1 MSLRLINQ
9 YPNLH
14 AAKLYFLSMLLR
26 RPKKSDLLSR
36 VSIGTWLTIPHPSV
50 AELMV
55 RAGFEWVTVDLEHSA
70 IGIETAAE
78 LIRTLDLA
86 GVSAFVRVGSH
97 DANVIKR
104 VMDAG
109 AHGVIAS
116 TVNTP
121 EQAAAI
127 VAAVK
132 YPPLGTRGVGL
143 SRAQGYAEEFEIHYQ
158 WLNEESIVFVQI
170 EHIDAVGN
178 LEKILQTP
186 GVDGFFIGPYD
197 LSASLGIPGELTHPK
212 MLEALDEVRRV
223 QNIVAT
229 TPGIHV
235 VQPIPRD
242 VDAKINAGYR
252 FIAFG
257 IDYLFMLNKA
267 RETMGELRPES

>member
-1 MSLRLINQ
+1 
-9 YPNLH
+9 
-14 AAKLYFLSMLLR
+14 MLLR
-26 RPKKSDLLSR
+26 RPKKSALLSR
-36 VSIGTWLTIPHPSV
+36 VSLGTWITIPHPSV

-55 RAGFEWVTVDLEHSA
+55 RAGFDWVVVDLEHSP
-70 IGIETAAE
+70 IGIESAAE
-78 LIRTLDLA
+78 LIRTIDLA
-86 GVSAFVRVGSH
+86 GSSPFVRVGSH

-127 VAAVK
+127 VSAVK

-143 SRAQGYAEEFEIHYQ
+143 SRAQGYAEEFESHYR

-170 EHIDAVGN
+170 EHIEAVGN
-178 LEKILQTP
+178 LEPILRTP

-197 LSASLGIPGELTHPK
+197 LSASLGVPGNFAHPK
-212 MLEALDEVRRV
+212 MVEALEEVKRV
-223 QNIVAT
+223 QNLLPTV
-229 TPGIHV
+229 PGVHV
-235 VQPIPRD
+235 VQPVPAD
-242 VDAKINAGYR
+242 VIAKIAAGYR

-257 IDYLFMLNKA
+257 IDYLFLLNGAKGLL
-267 RETMGELRPES
+267 GELRREDSDKNPRF

>member
-1 MSLRLINQ
+1 MN
-9 YPNLH
+9 
-14 AAKLYFLSMLLR
+14 
-26 RPKKSDLLSR
+26 RPTKSELLSR
-36 VSIGTWLTIPHPSV
+36 PSFGTWLTIPHPSV

-55 RAGFEWVTVDLEHSA
+55 RAGFEWITVDLEHSP
-70 IGIETAAE
+70 IGLESASE
-78 LIRTLDLA
+78 LIRTIDLA
-86 GVSAFVRVGSH
+86 GARPFVRVGNH

-121 EQAAAI
+121 SEAAAI

-143 SRAQGYAEEFEIHYQ
+143 SRAQGYADEFESHYA

-178 LEKILQTP
+178 LEAILRTP

-197 LSASLGIPGELTHPK
+197 LSASLGVPGELTHPK
-212 MLEALDEVRRV
+212 MLEALAEVRRV
-223 QNIVAT
+223 QNTLSIVA
-229 TPGIHV
+229 GLHV
-235 VQPIPRD
+235 VQPDPE
-242 VDAKINAGYR
+242 VAKQKIAEGYR

-257 IDYLFMLNKA
+257 IDYLFMLNHA
-267 RETMGELRPES
+267 RETLRRIQDSGFGIEGKKNEV